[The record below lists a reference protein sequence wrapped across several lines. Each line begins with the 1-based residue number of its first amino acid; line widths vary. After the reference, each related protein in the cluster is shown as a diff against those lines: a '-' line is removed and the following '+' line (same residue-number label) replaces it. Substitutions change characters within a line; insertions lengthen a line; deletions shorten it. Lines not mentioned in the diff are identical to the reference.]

1 MSPRLMLALPAILL
15 TLAGCNGSTRTPPET
30 PVAVTRPAD
39 PAFQAN
45 LKRYEEQRIVWHE
58 IQEKETFYS
67 LSQRYG
73 VPVAAIA
80 AANPQLDQN
89 HIAIHEKVAV
99 PGAVP
104 APATPDVQP
113 APTLGPKPS
122 PVKTRDRGR
131 LCYPVAGTAREGRGP
146 TPGVEFVAP
155 LGATV
160 VAADAGKVV
169 LASPELGGF
178 GPTVIVDH
186 GGGLCTLYGRLAD
199 FAVKPDQKVSRGEAI
214 GRCGAVGLV
223 FRVYQGAEARAPG
236 GYLNKK

>member
-1 MSPRLMLALPAILL
+1 LPAVLAL
-15 TLAGCNGSTRTPPET
+15 LAGCNGATRTPPDNPV
-30 PVAVTRPAD
+30 PVARPAD

-45 LKRYEEQRIVWHE
+45 LKRYEEQRITWHT
-58 IQEKETFYS
+58 IQKGETFYS
-67 LSQRYG
+67 LSRQYG

-80 AANPQLDQN
+80 AANPQLDMRS
-89 HIAIHEKVAV
+89 IAVGEKVAV
-99 PGAVP
+99 PGFGP
-104 APATPDVQP
+104 AGTPPSTQPVQP

-131 LCYPVAGTAREGRGP
+131 LCYPVAGTAREGKGP
-146 TPGVEFVAP
+146 TPGVEFAAP

-160 VAADAGKVV
+160 VAADAGKIV

-214 GRCGAVGLV
+214 GRCGAAGLV
-223 FRVYQGAEARAPG
+223 FRVYEGPEARAPG
-236 GYLNKK
+236 GFLNKK